1 MVKYVSD
8 ATRSRIDA
16 DVVFIGDLVN
26 AGFKNGIYYK
36 AVVQETPG
44 ERFKYLNILE
54 LLSEVVQYF
63 WTCIILA
70 LI

>member
-16 DVVFIGDLVN
+16 DVVNTGEIIYVC
-26 AGFKNGIYYK
+26 FKNWIYYK

-54 LLSEVVQYF
+54 LLSEAVQYF